1 MMSRLEGE
9 ERRRSSGFP
18 FSDKAPYPPPFLGPA
33 PHTDM
38 GYFKVQVCS
47 LPQKHRV
54 PLEKK
59 KHNSLLVFVFARS
72 IKLTLVQARAD
83 CQLVRQTMHGRV
95 PAARKPKAAQW
106 QTSHRGICFFHH
118 IFDETIFLRHFLDVK
133 SNSKVRN
140 ADGMQNSGKADVL
153 KKLEQFEQN
162 LWGAKYAFDP
172 KLFARHQKKKTR
184 FKWVI
189 RSQSVKRILK
199 FCNLPVL
206 VSISKFFCSFLESLR
221 RLFILW
227 RKLFGDKPIVPRGQL
242 AATRWL

>member
-47 LPQKHRV
+47 LPQKHSV
-54 PLEKK
+54 PLEKN

-72 IKLTLVQARAD
+72 IKLPWCKHEQIVNWWDRQCMAE
-83 CQLVRQTMHGRV
+83 CQQLENPRQPSGRHSLTEAFV
-95 PAARKPKAAQW
+95 
-106 QTSHRGICFFHH
+106 FFYH

-227 RKLFGDKPIVPRGQL
+227 RKLFGDKPIVPRG
-242 AATRWL
+242 

>member
-1 MMSRLEGE
+1 M
-9 ERRRSSGFP
+9 
-18 FSDKAPYPPPFLGPA
+18 
-33 PHTDM
+33 
-38 GYFKVQVCS
+38 
-47 LPQKHRV
+47 
-54 PLEKK
+54 
-59 KHNSLLVFVFARS
+59 
-72 IKLTLVQARAD
+72 VQARAD

-106 QTSHRGICFFHH
+106 QTQSHRGICFFFYH

-153 KKLEQFEQN
+153 KTLEQLKQN